1 MEESLSWRR
10 FVCFPW
16 SNKLLFPPRKEEEP
30 PNLPGAS
37 AVLGA
42 AARFVLLLLRP
53 SCHLLSNPS
62 ADAAQRGAAL
72 RARRRHG
79 SVTCSSRLPTELQG
93 YGAAQEAAVIRGIN
107 LSLLGG
113 EVRRLGGGG

>member
-72 RARRRHG
+72 RPRRRHG

-93 YGAAQEAAVIRGIN
+93 YGAAKEAAVISGIH
-107 LSLLGG
+107 LM
-113 EVRRLGGGG
+113 